1 MTQLRVTTAKKKKY
15 KVKMPMGQ
23 CLEETRHKLRESYP
37 SETTQDASTCDNT
50 CEMLSSK
57 EAY

>member
-1 MTQLRVTTAKKKKY
+1 
-15 KVKMPMGQ
+15 MPMGQ